1 MNDKPTYLGLLNA
14 IALAEG
20 RAFEVLSAWR
30 DATADRELAGVLD
43 VVAIREQEH
52 AAAFTKRLCE
62 LGYSV
67 KESPCSASGEFERSL
82 AVARSQASD
91 LEKFR
96 QVLGYGA
103 GGEEDDPLARLF
115 DDHSIDRETG
125 ALLGRFIAEE
135 RDSERRLKG
144 QWRRLQSAPPA
155 SAGDDALLADMAA
168 RIDRLA
174 RTIEELKALRR

>member
-1 MNDKPTYLGLLNA
+1 MTDKPTYLGLLNA
-14 IALAEG
+14 IALAER

-67 KESPCSASGEFERSL
+67 KESASGEFERSL
-82 AVARSQASD
+82 AVARSRASD

-96 QVLGYGA
+96 EVLGYGA
-103 GGEEDDPLARLF
+103 GGDEDDPLARLF

-144 QWRRLQSAPPA
+144 QWQRLQSAPPA
-155 SAGDDALLADMAA
+155 SASDEALLADMAA